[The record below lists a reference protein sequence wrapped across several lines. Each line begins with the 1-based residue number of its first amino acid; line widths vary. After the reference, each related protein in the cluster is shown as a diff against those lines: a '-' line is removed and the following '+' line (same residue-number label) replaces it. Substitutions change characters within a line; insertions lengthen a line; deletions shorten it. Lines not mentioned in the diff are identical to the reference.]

1 VRAAVRLGAAPS
13 RLADAAAQLTARAQQ
28 AGLRLRR
35 LDGEQAP
42 AGYFCAPTGGSRW

>member
-1 VRAAVRLGAAPS
+1 VVRVGTAPA
-13 RLADAAAQLTARAQQ
+13 RLADAAAQLTGRAER